1 MGYVVFIFYQEIQID
16 IFLFLGCVLQA
27 NKTHTHLVEDTY
39 QVAQA
44 ALEPNSKS
52 QSTSPDLVSVWAKTD
67 EEGEYLLCTL
77 EHGKTWQAPV
87 SLLAMEGSEMA
98 YLVKG
103 DGRVHLTGN
112 LVPEDDEFD
121 DIDGLGGEEL
131 SDEEDEELD
140 TSNGEIDA
148 RNVINGKRAALAL
161 PVANSPAKKMKNEG
175 GKAVAKAAEVVPKK
189 GQVNGAAKGVKKV
202 EDEDEDDDESDE
214 EMDSSLGK
222 LLAGADEEDD
232 DDEEEDDE
240 DDDDDDDEGKSIIM
254 QKMLKQYFCYR
265 RGRAG

>member
-1 MGYVVFIFYQEIQID
+1 MS
-16 IFLFLGCVLQA
+16 GCVLEG

-52 QSTSPDLVSVWAKTD
+52 ISSSPNLVSVWVKS
-67 EEGEYLLCTL
+67 EEGDEYLLCTL
-77 EHGKTWQAPV
+77 EHGKSWQAPV
-87 SLLAMEGSEMA
+87 SLLAMEGSEMM

-103 DGRVHLTGN
+103 DGKVHLTGT

-121 DIDGLGGEEL
+121 DLNGLEEGEDL
-131 SDEEDEELD
+131 SDEEDEEVD

-161 PVANSPAKKMKNEG
+161 PAAGSPAKKLKNEG
-175 GKAVAKAAEVVPKK
+175 GKAVAKAADPIQKNAK
-189 GQVNGAAKGVKKV
+189 ANGIAKV
-202 EDEDEDDDESDE
+202 EEEEDDESDE

-222 LLAGADEEDD
+222 LLAGTNDF
-232 DDEEEDDE
+232 DE
-240 DDDDDDDEGKSIIM
+240 DDDDDEDEDDDEEDSDDDDEGEVIRYLEFFI
-254 QKMLKQYFCYR
+254 YCCFCFFR
-265 RGRAG
+265 R